1 MLCFKSFKTAN
12 GLKIAVYGSVYMGS
26 VYMRARVTLGVGLP
40 YQTDSLHKIV
50 YISHVNASGRVTL
63 ASESCF
69 IRPTVTGG
77 QTRMASLDYTYEHIS
92 LASILNDTRK

>member
-1 MLCFKSFKTAN
+1 
-12 GLKIAVYGSVYMGS
+12 
-26 VYMRARVTLGVGLP
+26 MRARVTLGVGLP
-40 YQTDSLHKIV
+40 YQTDRVTLAQGNLFV

-77 QTRMASLDYTYEHIS
+77 QTRMASIDYTYEHIS
-92 LASILNDTRK
+92 LASILYDTRK

>member
-1 MLCFKSFKTAN
+1 
-12 GLKIAVYGSVYMGS
+12 
-26 VYMRARVTLGVGLP
+26 MRARVTLGVGLP
-40 YQTDSLHKIV
+40 YQTDRVTLAAGLSFCLHKPCKRV
-50 YISHVNASGRVTL
+50 SRVTL

-77 QTRMASLDYTYEHIS
+77 QTRMASLDYKYYTYEHIS